1 MNLDKHYPAA
11 PANVPAELTQPS
23 PAFRAEVRNVILAIV
38 AFIFTYL
45 ALVALAV
52 ALAWFCLKA
61 GLVVMAL
68 RLSWITILIG
78 LGIMIVGILVVFFML
93 KFLFASSSGSA
104 ELGGIQ
110 IHEGDEP
117 ELFAFIGRVAG
128 EVGTPFPRK
137 IYLIPDVN
145 ASVFY
150 ESSFWSLFAPTG
162 KNLNIGIGLVNS
174 LNLSEFKA
182 VLAHEFGHFSQKSM
196 SLGSYVYYVN
206 QVIFNLLY
214 RNSGWA
220 GTANSIAGS
229 HEILYFFVRMAVYI
243 VQGVQWILRGMYG
256 IINRQYKSLS
266 RQMEFH
272 ADAISASVSGSNNMA
287 QALRQVELG
296 ADTYQ
301 HTLQTCNELLQ
312 DEKAPRNAYVG
323 QRVMATQIASVN
335 NLPLRN
341 GLPVVTTEFVAQQQ
355 HERVNF
361 KDQWAS
367 HPTRA
372 EREASLQKIGLEAP
386 VLEDSAWVIFQNPEH
401 LQRSLTEYLYRNVN
415 TKVENLE
422 NEAFARLI
430 ETQRAAR
437 ELPKIYQGYYYSH
450 IMNTEKWTETEA
462 NTTPQKL
469 ERSAVDELFKDNLD
483 NKIAAQQRDIETL
496 GHIAN
501 GEIDTK
507 SFDFDG
513 KKQPAEEA
521 ANIQGTLARELE
533 KMLEERNRH
542 DARASAAFYAHA
554 QATNAAA
561 AEKLRTL
568 HRNLQALSMAQLEF
582 NQHARIVVPTI
593 HELAV
598 NGYVLL
604 TALADPFRQ
613 MTDVHEPALRAILQK
628 EAVRNLIS
636 AELQEKV
643 KDVFY
648 SPEPLLYHEYS
659 QLHQSNLEKLM
670 TVTLEIANYW
680 QRMLYDRQKEVLEL
694 QERVL

>member
-52 ALAWFCLKA
+52 GLAWFCLKA

-93 KFLFASSSGSA
+93 KFLFASSSGGE

-137 IYLIPDVN
+137 IFLIPDVN

-162 KNLNIGIGLVNS
+162 KNLNIGIGLVNT

-229 HEILYFFVRMAVYI
+229 HEILHFFVRMAVYI

-301 HTLQTCNELLQ
+301 NTLQTCNELLQ
-312 DEKAPRNAYVG
+312 DDKAPRNAYVG

-367 HPTRA
+367 HPTRV

-386 VLEDSAWVIFQNPEH
+386 VLEDSAWVIFQNPER

-415 TKVENLE
+415 TKVANLE
-422 NEAFARLI
+422 NEDFTRLI

-437 ELPKIYQGYYYSH
+437 ELPKIYQGYYYNH
-450 IMNTEKWTETEA
+450 IMNTEKWAETEA
-462 NTTPQKL
+462 GTTPQKL

-533 KMLEERNRH
+533 KMLEARNRH
-542 DARASAAFYAHA
+542 DARVSAAFYAHA
-554 QATNAAA
+554 LATNAVA
-561 AEKLRTL
+561 AEQLRTL
-568 HRNLQALSMAQLEF
+568 HRNLQALTKAQLEY
-582 NQHARIVVPTI
+582 NQHARMVFATI
-593 HELAV
+593 HELSI

-628 EAVRNLIS
+628 EAVRSLIS
-636 AELQEKV
+636 VELQEKV

-648 SPEPLLYHEYS
+648 GPTALQYHEYS

-670 TVTLEIANYW
+670 TATLEIANYW

-694 QERVL
+694 QEGML